1 MRHKWLVPVAALALV
16 LTGCDGTGST
26 SESTTTPPATTTA
39 GAIAT
44 NEPTNEPTDKP
55 TDTPTTAEAVPSDNT
70 DKSAPAGADSAV
82 TVTDIR
88 IGAHEGF
95 DRVVYE
101 FGGTGTPGWTV
112 GYVEQAIQDGSGA
125 EVEIG
130 GTSILAVTITGAAY
144 PFDSGVEE
152 YAGPIPSPIPVPPWW
167 RRCTSAPPSRA

>member
-1 MRHKWLVPVAALALV
+1 MPWPRPLRRTNRPANR
-16 LTGCDGTGST
+16 LTHRRRPNRCPP
-26 SESTTTPPATTTA
+26 TTPTSPHPPA
-39 GAIAT
+39 
-44 NEPTNEPTDKP
+44 
-55 TDTPTTAEAVPSDNT
+55 
-70 DKSAPAGADSAV
+70 ADSAV

-130 GTSILAVTITGAAY
+130 GTSILAVTITGVAY

-152 YAGPIPSPIPVPPWW
+152 YAGPDPLTDPSATVVEEVHFGATFEGMTQSWIGTTTERPAFTVTTLSNPTRLVVDIA
-167 RRCTSAPPSRA
+167 T

>member
-1 MRHKWLVPVAALALV
+1 M
-16 LTGCDGTGST
+16 
-26 SESTTTPPATTTA
+26 PA
-39 GAIAT
+39 
-44 NEPTNEPTDKP
+44 
-55 TDTPTTAEAVPSDNT
+55 DNT
-70 DKSAPAGADSAV
+70 DKSAPAAADSAV

-152 YAGPIPSPIPVPPWW
+152 YAGPDPLTDPSATVVEEVHFGATFEGMTQSWIGTTTERPAFTVTTLSNPTRLVVDVA
-167 RRCTSAPPSRA
+167 T